1 METPARVGGAARL
14 HPEVLHT
21 VWPRRWLAG
30 GFPCEGF
37 WRGGCWPRYVA
48 VLRQAMVPPTLCGWR
63 ALGHSVEGGTSVR
76 GVFPTC
82 HVTSQVPPLPG
93 SLPWSPWLGRAPP
106 MLLAQHRWG
115 AVICLWVASVPGGWG
130 QCVGPDSIQGSA
142 QVWELV
148 VDREDGQGAQGC
160 WWEGGRE
167 RMRGPASLP
176 WEDTHG

>member
-1 METPARVGGAARL
+1 MERGVETPARVGGAARL

-30 GFPCEGF
+30 GSPCEGF
-37 WRGGCWPRYVA
+37 WRGGCWPRYV
-48 VLRQAMVPPTLCGWR
+48 VLLRQAMVLSTLCGWR
-63 ALGHSVEGGTSVR
+63 ALGHSVEGGTSVG

-115 AVICLWVASVPGGWG
+115 AIICLWVASVPGGWG
-130 QCVGPDSIQGSA
+130 QCAGPDSVSRALHRSGS
-142 QVWELV
+142 
-148 VDREDGQGAQGC
+148 
-160 WWEGGRE
+160 WWSTEKTGRVPKDAGGKGGGRE
-167 RMRGPASLP
+167 
-176 WEDTHG
+176 